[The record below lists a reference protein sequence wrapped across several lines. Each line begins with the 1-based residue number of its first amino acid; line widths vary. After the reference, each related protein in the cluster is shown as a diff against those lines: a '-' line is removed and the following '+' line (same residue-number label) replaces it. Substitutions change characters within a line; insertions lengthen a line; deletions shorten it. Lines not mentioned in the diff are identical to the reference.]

1 MRKLPFWKIK
11 RELKR
16 VFSQAAN
23 MPGSLADDYLSG
35 QKYGFNPDAIRQTK
49 GQVPV
54 STEACIFLIYPD
66 RGILSSHLQVLEQMK
81 AEGIY
86 PVLVSNIP
94 LTDAQR
100 AVLAP
105 LCGLMLERPN
115 AGYDFGGYRDA
126 VLLIEDMLGQL
137 DRLFIL
143 NDSVW
148 VIPSA
153 PSWFAQA
160 RAAGTQFVGA
170 TSNYGNANRIY
181 EGASDAPWGYTPTH
195 KNFHY
200 ASYALMFDDSILQS
214 KSFLEYWRRIRL
226 SDAKKKTVRRGEIG
240 LTQHL
245 MAKGFSHSATCG
257 PEALDQEL
265 NALETDVLKEI
276 VDNLVI
282 PEAPRLEELR
292 IKFTKAPHS
301 RGEYLAF
308 LLTVV
313 SGQAI
318 IYSMPFYTVGFKG
331 FPFLKKS
338 PLWLSRGGSD
348 NMLKIIDTL
357 PPADRDMIAPEAQAL
372 RSKLTDP
379 PAAEEPSHDR

>member
-86 PVLVSNIP
+86 PVLV
-94 LTDAQR
+94 
-100 AVLAP
+100 
-105 LCGLMLERPN
+105 
-115 AGYDFGGYRDA
+115 
-126 VLLIEDMLGQL
+126 
-137 DRLFIL
+137 L